1 MKYLALITLSLI
13 LFSCENQGKKV
24 VKEDV
29 ETEEV
34 PESKIENVSI
44 KGTIMSSNDSTPL
57 SMAMIL
63 VPGTTNGTMSSP
75 DGKFMINVPEGTKK
89 LVFVMDGFEKGEVE
103 VVSDGEN
110 TIYLASKAD

>member
-29 ETEEV
+29 ETETAAKTKV
-34 PESKIENVSI
+34 KNVSI

-63 VPGTTNGTMSSP
+63 VPGTTIGTMSAGE
-75 DGKFMINVPEGTKK
+75 GKFMINAPEGIKK
-89 LVFVMDGFEKGEVE
+89 LVFVMDGYEKAEVE
-103 VVSDGEN
+103 INPEEEN
-110 TIYLASKAD
+110 TVYLNPKN